1 MLDFFTFRS
10 TILHEFDLLAEF
22 SIKLEFT
29 MLRTLLLLT
38 LFGLSASFG
47 HAATAETETGPKM
60 YLPENLFVFPPV
72 PEGTEV
78 VHDFV
83 LFNHGDQPLELSNVK
98 SG

>member
-1 MLDFFTFRS
+1 
-10 TILHEFDLLAEF
+10 
-22 SIKLEFT
+22 
-29 MLRTLLLLT
+29 MLRTLLFLT

-47 HAATAETETGPKM
+47 HTATTETETGPNA
-60 YLPENLFVFPPV
+60 YLPESHFIFPPV

-83 LFNHGDQPLELSNVK
+83 LFNHGDQPLELTNVK

>member
-1 MLDFFTFRS
+1 MLDFSVFRP
-10 TILHEFDLLAEF
+10 TIINEFDLPADF
-22 SIKLEFT
+22 PIKLEFT

-38 LFGLSASFG
+38 LLGLSASFG
-47 HAATAETETGPKM
+47 HTATVETETGPKM